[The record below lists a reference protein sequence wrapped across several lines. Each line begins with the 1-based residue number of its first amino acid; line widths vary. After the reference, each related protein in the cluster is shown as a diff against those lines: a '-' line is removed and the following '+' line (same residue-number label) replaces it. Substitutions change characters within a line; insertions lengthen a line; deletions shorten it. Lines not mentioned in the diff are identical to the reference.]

1 MRWLRILRSHGTIAL
16 FDRFRLKHPAP
27 YERTTTRKKRK
38 RKASPRP
45 SLAEALT
52 KALHWQKDI
61 DDGSKRADIARREG
75 LTRARVTQLM
85 KLLELPGKL
94 QRKIL
99 DCDEEVAG
107 WTIRH
112 AIELSAQGGLA

>member
-1 MRWLRILRSHGTIAL
+1 MSG
-16 FDRFRLKHPAP
+16 RFRRKHPAP
-27 YERTTTRKKRK
+27 YERTTKRKKRK
-38 RKASPRP
+38 RKPPPRR

-52 KALHWQKDI
+52 RVMHWQKDI

-85 KLLELPGKL
+85 RLLALPRKL

-99 DCDEEVAG
+99 DSDADVAG
-107 WTIRH
+107 WTIRY
-112 AIELSAQGGLA
+112 AIQLATEGGPA